1 MLEHTRKRRTD
12 TIELC
17 FRGPAAR
24 QEEAAEY
31 LKNLGFV
38 DTSETVPWRE
48 AVPFEAGQL
57 PGVCLSGARNRAGFS
72 QHKLAELTGIPQR
85 HLSEMENGKR
95 AIGKER
101 AKILAEVLNTDYRVF
116 L

>member
-1 MLEHTRKRRTD
+1 MLEHTRKRHTD

-24 QEEAAEY
+24 REEAARLLTE
-31 LKNLGFV
+31 LGFV
-38 DTSETVPWRE
+38 DASETVPWRE
-48 AVPFEAGQL
+48 AVPFEAAQL

-72 QHKLAELTGIPQR
+72 QRKLAELTGIPQR
-85 HLSEMENGKR
+85 HISEMENGKR
-95 AIGKER
+95 PIGKER
-101 AKILAEVLNTDYRVF
+101 AKVIAEALNTDYRVF